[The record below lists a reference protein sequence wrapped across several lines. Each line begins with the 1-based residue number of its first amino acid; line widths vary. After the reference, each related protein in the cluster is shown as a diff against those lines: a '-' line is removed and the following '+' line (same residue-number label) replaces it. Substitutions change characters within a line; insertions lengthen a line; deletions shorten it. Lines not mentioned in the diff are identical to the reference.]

1 MVSTRGKADLHMHST
16 YSDGWHTIEEILEHV
31 ERHTDL
37 DVIAVTDHDCLEGG
51 LRAQDLAAHHP
62 AQFEVEVIP
71 GAEISTQ
78 DGHLLALNIHELIE
92 SGLSMAE
99 TIQAVHEQGGLA
111 VVAHPLSLWCPSASL
126 AVLESLAG
134 LPAECHPDGLE
145 VYNASFAGIASNG
158 RVRTLNRR
166 LGWAETGGS
175 DAHTLNAIA
184 SSYTSFPGTTAL
196 DLLSALRSRQTE
208 ASGGYWSALTFV
220 NFGYRSLRYSNR
232 MTEATGAD
240 V

>member
-1 MVSTRGKADLHMHST
+1 MLTLGKADLHMHST
-16 YSDGWHTIEEILEHV
+16 YSDGWCTIEEILKHV
-31 ERHTDL
+31 GRYTDL
-37 DVIAVTDHDCLEGG
+37 DVIAITDHDCLEGG
-51 LRAQDLAAHHP
+51 LRAQEMVARRSG
-62 AQFEVEVIP
+62 QFEVEVIP

-78 DGHLLALNIHELIE
+78 DGHLLALNIHELIGA
-92 SGLSMAE
+92 GLSMAE
-99 TIQAVHEQGGLA
+99 TIQAVHQRGGLA

-134 LPAECHPDGLE
+134 LPAECQPDGLE

-166 LGWAETGGS
+166 LSWAETGGS

-184 SSYTSFPGTTAL
+184 SSYTSFPGRAAL

-208 ASGGYWSALTFV
+208 ANGGYWSALTFA
-220 NFGYRSLRYSNR
+220 NFGYHSLRRSSR
-232 MTEATGAD
+232 TTETAGAD